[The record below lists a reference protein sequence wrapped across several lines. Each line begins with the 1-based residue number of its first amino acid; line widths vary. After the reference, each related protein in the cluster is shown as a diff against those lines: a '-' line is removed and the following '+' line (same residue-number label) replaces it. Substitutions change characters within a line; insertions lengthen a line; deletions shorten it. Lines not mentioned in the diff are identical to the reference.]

1 MQEEVYDYLVE
12 YGFTNSEIDQIES
25 NNDAI
30 FSITIDEIIERMM
43 YLESKQ
49 IDKQNVIRI
58 ININPNI
65 LSVSDNE
72 FSTIDDLFIDEL
84 NFDLSELSYLI
95 INNPYLYNVGLKK
108 IKQIINIL
116 YSKNIDEK
124 DIKSVVLKNPRFIS

>member
-1 MQEEVYDYLVE
+1 MQEEVHDYLIE

-49 IDKQNVIRI
+49 IDKQDVIRI

-72 FSTIDDLFIDEL
+72 FSNIDDLFIDEL

-116 YSKNIDEK
+116 YSKNIDER
-124 DIKSVVLKNPRFIS
+124 DIKSVILKNPRFIL

>member
-1 MQEEVYDYLVE
+1 MQEEVHDYFIE
-12 YGFTNSEIDQIES
+12 YGFTNSEIDRIES

-30 FSITIDEIIERMM
+30 FSITIDEIIDRMM

-49 IDKQNVIRI
+49 IDKQDIIRI

-84 NFDLSELSYLI
+84 NFNLTELSYLI

-116 YSKNIDEK
+116 YSKNIDER
-124 DIKSVVLKNPRFIS
+124 DIKSVILKNPRFIS